1 MSNRYLISYKVLD
14 IQGHFIICSQYELC
28 KKIGQFG

>member
-14 IQGHFIICSQYELC
+14 IQGLFIIKL
-28 KKIGQFG
+28 IPRAMRVVTI